1 MSTTTDNKSIA
12 SEGASSRA
20 SSTVSDVLR
29 RITQIQDWSIFSS
42 SALLGHHHNDT
53 STDDDSIIYEDN
65 YDVEGVFDAVV
76 FSNHYC
82 VNNNNNNN
90 NSLSTKNKKN
100 NKIKKK
106 SKTVPEPPMVG
117 DDNSITGTEDYYYE
131 DSDSY
136 VGMSPS
142 SQKIKKTKSTKKKNN
157 NKVYYKS
164 RSLIENDNNEKKKQH
179 KNNMSSSTSPIKKY
193 FYDKSTFWLFTL
205 CIVLITILV
214 GMLGTM
220 HPIRNKSGSNN
231 NNNNNSTNNNINA
244 TVTTASSSR
253 NEDDTPTETPVVAD
267 IAVNANVPT
276 ITSYTTLRPKPL
288 PTIANTV
295 ESPTTTVENIVAPT
309 TLPQEEAVTF
319 VDDSPVVTTVAPE
332 SYPITTTT
340 TTIKITTTSNP
351 TSARPTLSPTTAAIV
366 VAVNEEEKEQQQ
378 QVKPVVVVIDSLAPD
393 STNNDGAVVP
403 PLAMGPMVGHTTYNS
418 VTLWAYHEWEDYTME
433 ILLYD
438 SDDTVG
444 LIRKIDM
451 VSPTKER
458 NNAIIAVVED
468 LQANTEY
475 KYGMHI
481 NGERVGKGSFR
492 TAPLPFGSSTFDYV
506 LTSCMNHRAFKNQ
519 IVWEEI
525 SKVLGGRYPD
535 FTMLAGDTVYLQEG
549 VDVTDEDGVIYD
561 RVWFRNQEQRN
572 EPHFAN
578 FISNTPIY
586 STWNDHEYGSNNANY
601 DQKGKENSIR
611 AWEDLWPNPGFG
623 DDNTDD
629 GVYYSYYW
637 GDVHYIVTD
646 DHWYRNPVT
655 NNRLGTKQ
663 TEWIRQ
669 ELINSRGIFK
679 VIVIGSDIMQRGWD
693 SDLTN
698 IGDIVRENSVNGVI
712 FHAGDIHRNEYR
724 RVETGG
730 FPYPVTQITSSG
742 IAKVWRRPFVH
753 IKVDTEDT
761 DPSMTAHFYGAA
773 STADI
778 TTWSNDPN
786 LKCSDIIGV
795 DRDKEHTCTETI
807 RLSDLQA

>member
-12 SEGASSRA
+12 SEG
-20 SSTVSDVLR
+20 
-29 RITQIQDWSIFSS
+29 
-42 SALLGHHHNDT
+42 HHHNDT
-53 STDDDSIIYEDN
+53 STDDDSIRWEDN
-65 YDVEGVFDAVV
+65 YDVEGVFDGVV
-76 FSNHYC
+76 FSNHYS

-90 NSLSTKNKKN
+90 NSLLSTKKKKN

-136 VGMSPS
+136 AGMSPS
-142 SQKIKKTKSTKKKNN
+142 SQKKKKTKCMKKKNN

-179 KNNMSSSTSPIKKY
+179 KNNMSLSTSPIKKY

-214 GMLGTM
+214 
-220 HPIRNKSGSNN
+220 
-231 NNNNNSTNNNINA
+231 
-244 TVTTASSSR
+244 
-253 NEDDTPTETPVVAD
+253 DDTPTETPVVAD

-276 ITSYTTLRPKPL
+276 ITNYTTLRPKPL

-295 ESPTTTVENIVAPT
+295 TPPTTTVENIAAPT
-309 TLPQEEAVTF
+309 TLPQEAAVTF
-319 VDDSPVVTTVAPE
+319 VDDTPVVTTVAPE
-332 SYPITTTT
+332 SYPITTT

-366 VAVNEEEKEQQQ
+366 VAVNEEGKEQQQ

-393 STNNDGAVVP
+393 STNNDGVVVP

-451 VSPTKER
+451 VSPIKER

-492 TAPLPFGSSTFDYV
+492 TAPLPFGSSKFDYV

-679 VIVIGSDIMQRGWD
+679 IIVIGSDIMQRDWD

-698 IGDIVRENSVNGVI
+698 IGDIVRENSINGVI